1 MSLVKVKVRGQE
13 SVGGRRNIIHN
24 GDFKVAQRYASK
36 TGVNSTQYVLDR
48 WQITNNTCHF
58 TVSQSTDV
66 PAGQGFSN
74 SMKMDV
80 TTQQSSPS
88 AGDYALI
95 TQRFEGKHLQ
105 ELMKGT
111 SNAKKVTVSFWV
123 KSTLTGTYVLEFDDL
138 DNNRHHPFQ
147 YTISSANTW
156 EKKIITFTADT
167 TGAIDNDVNGSMRL
181 SWWLGAGTNYTSGT
195 YSASWQSRQSSDVN
209 RVVGQVLFTGSTAN
223 DFYITGVQMEIGE
236 TNTEF
241 ENRPYQQELEDC
253 MRYFFNALGDTS
265 GGNYSVFPVNFGNTV
280 SSGNNY
286 HIAFQV
292 PLPTRMRAT
301 PSLSHNIAN
310 SNHSGSGVGAN
321 TTNWNFYYQNQGW
334 ASYAGN
340 GNMNTLS
347 RATSG
352 NACVQ
357 VGTYYIT
364 PSGANYDQ
372 LAIGN
377 DLQMFIS
384 AEL

>member
-1 MSLVKVKVRGQE
+1 MALIKVKVRGQE

-36 TGVNSTQYVLDR
+36 TGVNSNQYVLDR
-48 WQITNNTCHF
+48 WQILNNTCHF

-74 SMKMDV
+74 SMKLDV
-80 TTQQSSPS
+80 TTQQASPS
-88 AGDYALI
+88 AGDYANI

-181 SWWLGAGTNYTSGT
+181 TWWLGVGTNYTSGT
-195 YSASWQSRQSSDVN
+195 YSASWQSRQATDVN
-209 RVVGQVLFTGSTAN
+209 RAPGQVLFTGSTAN

-241 ENRPYQQELEDC
+241 ENRPFGEELALC
-253 MRYFFNALGDTS
+253 RRYFCKTY
-265 GGNYSVFPVNFGNTV
+265 NYADAVGSV
-280 SSGNNY
+280 
-286 HIAFQV
+286 
-292 PLPTRMRAT
+292 
-301 PSLSHNIAN
+301 
-310 SNHSGSGVGAN
+310 GSGYWSWTKTTSQRWDIPLYQGHGMRTTPTIVAYNASTGTAGQYRNASNGTDHTVGTFQATQN
-321 TTNWNFYYQNQGW
+321 MLFIDENAGNWNNLGGG
-334 ASYAGN
+334 S
-340 GNMNTLS
+340 
-347 RATSG
+347 
-352 NACVQ
+352 
-357 VGTYYIT
+357 VGR
-364 PSGANYDQ
+364 
-372 LAIGN
+372 
-377 DLQMFIS
+377 MFVTAD

>member
-1 MSLVKVKVRGQE
+1 MPLSKIQLSE
-13 SVGGRRNIIHN
+13 VGGRRNIIHN

-48 WQITNNTCHF
+48 WQIQNNTCHF

-74 SMKMDV
+74 SMKLDV
-80 TTQQSSPS
+80 TTAQASPA
-88 AGDYALI
+88 AGDFANF

-105 ELMKGT
+105 QLMKGT
-111 SNAKKVTVSFWV
+111 SNSKKVTVSFWV

-167 TGAIDNDVNGSMRL
+167 TGTLDNDVNGSMRL
-181 SWWLGAGTNYTSGT
+181 LWWLGAGTNYTSGT
-195 YSASWQSRQSSDVN
+195 YSASWQSRQSTDTN
-209 RVVGQVLFTGSTAN
+209 RAVGQVLFSGSTAN

-265 GGNYSVFPVNFGNTV
+265 GGNYSTFPVNYGNNV

-292 PLPTRMRAT
+292 PLPTRMRAG

-310 SNHSGSGVGAN
+310 SNHAGSGTSAGAS
-321 TTNWNFYYQNQGW
+321 TWNFYYQNQGW
-334 ASYAGN
+334 GNKSGN
-340 GNMNTLS
+340 GNANTLS
-347 RATSG
+347 RSMSG
-352 NACVQ
+352 YAGCQ
-357 VGTYYIT
+357 VGTYYLT
-364 PSGANYDQ
+364 PNAANYDQ
-372 LAIGN
+372 IAIGN
-377 DLQMFIS
+377 SLQMFFS